1 MKIIDNIAYIGEIG
15 KNHYYYEYD
24 DTVITDAFDVVSFL
38 SKHDKPKFIVNSI
51 GGDVAE
57 AVQIYNELKKHGN
70 ATIEVSG
77 VAYSAASF
85 FIFGAKKLS
94 TPKNSLF
101 MVHKPSSFVWGDA
114 DEMRKSADILD
125 KYQEAI
131 ETIYNAHKKADVT
144 EKQITNFLNKETFF
158 TGEEFANFF
167 NIELVDVADF
177 SENKIYNKLYN
188 KVLNLENSDKIN
200 KKYFKNFEPTKN
212 KKRGFEIF
220 NTNNQII
227 KL

>member
-1 MKIIDNIAYIGEIG
+1 MKIINDIAYIGEIG
-15 KNHYYYEYD
+15 SDYD
-24 DTVITDAFDVVSFL
+24 YLLYDEDITTAYNVIDFL
-38 SKHDKPKFIVNSI
+38 SKHDNPKLVVNSI
-51 GGDVAE
+51 GGNVAE

-70 ATIEVSG
+70 AAIEVSG

-85 FIFGAKKLS
+85 FIFGAKKLT

-101 MVHKPSSFVWGDA
+101 MVHKPSSFVWGNA
-114 DEMRKSADILD
+114 DEMRKNADILD

-131 ETIYNAHKKADVT
+131 EMIYNAHKKIDVT

-167 NIELVDVADF
+167 NIELVDFADF
-177 SENKIYNKLYN
+177 TENKIYNKLYN

-220 NTNNQII
+220 NTNNKII

>member
-1 MKIIDNIAYIGEIG
+1 
-15 KNHYYYEYD
+15 
-24 DTVITDAFDVVSFL
+24 
-38 SKHDKPKFIVNSI
+38 
-51 GGDVAE
+51 
-57 AVQIYNELKKHGN
+57 
-70 ATIEVSG
+70 
-77 VAYSAASF
+77 
-85 FIFGAKKLS
+85 
-94 TPKNSLF
+94 
-101 MVHKPSSFVWGDA
+101 MVHKPSSFVWGNA
-114 DEMRKSADILD
+114 DEMRKNADILD

-131 ETIYNAHKKADVT
+131 EMIYNAHKKIDVT

-167 NIELVDVADF
+167 NIELVDFADF
-177 SENKIYNKLYN
+177 TENKIYNKLYN

-220 NTNNQII
+220 NTNNKII